1 MIYQTMLLH
10 EDAILPPDPPIR
22 KRPQVGEWIVWI
34 HPRVYV
40 VNIFP
45 NRTIFVD
52 CREWICYDVR
62 KWPEERLA
70 ITLLARQGF
79 ITQKTIADAFGVS
92 VRSIHDWL
100 KIYDKYGA
108 PGLLLPGI
116 SSLKEE
122 ESAETDVQNP
132 ADGPNNPSLPT
143 VSQVSLPD
151 LSEPVGPTAD
161 APSTPPPPPP
171 ILEDNNVPEPNSDS
185 PICGFSIYSRY
196 VGLLLGAPWY
206 HEIMDPVLNYLR
218 SQTVINP
225 NPYRTY
231 GTDDLINALTFFV
244 LGGMTC
250 PEQIKASFPHEF
262 GIILG
267 KSRGPCCDTIRRN
280 LPSLGDEKLLDL
292 AEEQVLA
299 NFIACGYVQLGL
311 IHLDGHFVPYHGIH
325 EVSSG
330 YWPQRRGPHQGHEQF
345 WATDLRGRPLFCF
358 LDQAFASFPAII
370 PRMVKHI
377 QQHLQRTGVDHPLI
391 VCFDRGA
398 YAAELFA
405 ILDEMNVGWITWKK
419 YKTEYN
425 EEFFQHRIDLL
436 ASDGHI
442 FTSYFNCTEVSITGY
457 RDDVY
462 AMALCDP
469 TTKRQATLITNLNR
483 LFPESADPILL
494 LSSLKSRWN
503 EENFFKMAVVHENI
517 DQLMGYDISPM
528 ADDEYLIVNPEW
540 ESTARKLYSVKQE
553 LAVVNAQISGLPDRY
568 AQLNRKPS
576 YERWLDGKQNRLL
589 FTRRDELER
598 EQAELEEK
606 LSSLKK
612 VISYQELKGHP
623 IDMFR
628 FHRHRMVLLI
638 KMVSYHILQQLRDCA
653 HTYFKDYRELGKFIQ
668 VLLTAGGTYTYGAEC
683 DTICL
688 NAHTVPRYREAMAA
702 VLAAINA
709 REPRSLDDRSQP
721 LRFTLAEAAT
731 GK

>member
-22 KRPQVGEWIVWI
+22 KRPQVGKWIVWI

-40 VNIFP
+40 VNIYP
-45 NRTIFVD
+45 KRTIFVD
-52 CREWICYDVR
+52 GREWICYDVHH
-62 KWPEERLA
+62 WPEERLA

-79 ITQKTIADAFGVS
+79 ITQKAIAEAFGIS

-100 KIYDKYGA
+100 KIYDKHGA
-108 PGLLLPGI
+108 PGILLPGI

-122 ESAETDVQNP
+122 ETVETVTVNPGDDQN
-132 ADGPNNPSLPT
+132 NSSLPT

-151 LSEPVGPTAD
+151 LSESVGLIAD
-161 APSTPPPPPP
+161 APSTPSPPHH
-171 ILEDNNVPEPNSDS
+171 ILEDSNSSEPSTDS
-185 PICGFSIYSRY
+185 PRCGFSVHSRY

-206 HEIMDPVLNYLR
+206 HEVMDPVLNYLR
-218 SQTVINP
+218 SPAAIGP

-231 GTDDLINALTFFV
+231 GTDDLISALTFFA

-262 GIILG
+262 GVILG

-280 LPSLGDEKLLDL
+280 LPSLGDEKLLDF

-311 IHLDGHFVPYHGIH
+311 IHLDGHFVPYHGIR
-325 EVSSG
+325 EVSAG

-358 LDQAFASFPAII
+358 LDQAFTSFPAII

-377 QQHLQRTGVDHPLI
+377 QQHMQRAGIDHPLI

-398 YAAELFA
+398 YAAELFS

-419 YKTEYN
+419 YKTVYN

-436 ASDGHI
+436 KPDGHA
-442 FTSYFNCTEVSITGY
+442 FTSFFNCTEVSITGY

-462 AMALCDP
+462 AVALYDP
-469 TTKRQATLITNLNR
+469 ATKRQATLVTNLNR

-494 LSSLKSRWN
+494 LSSLKSRWS
-503 EENFFKMAVVHENI
+503 EENFFKVAAVHEDI

-528 ADDEYLIVNPEW
+528 ADNEYLIVNPEW
-540 ESTARKLYSVKQE
+540 ESTVKKLDAVKQE
-553 LAVVNAQISGLPDRY
+553 LSVINEQISSLPARY
-568 AQLNRKPS
+568 LQLNRKPC
-576 YERWLDGKQNRLL
+576 YERWMDGKQNRLL

-598 EQAELEEK
+598 EQTELEKK

-612 VISYQELKGHP
+612 VISYQELKGHS
-623 IDMFR
+623 IDVFR

-638 KMVSYHILQQLRDCA
+638 KMVAYHIRQQLRDCA
-653 HTYFKDYRELGKFIQ
+653 YTYFTDYRELGKFVQI
-668 VLLTAGGTYTYGAEC
+668 LLSAGGTYTYGVEC
-683 DTICL
+683 DTICI

-702 VLAAINA
+702 VLAAVNA
-709 REPRSLDDRSQP
+709 KEPRSLDGRSQP
-721 LRFTLAEAAT
+721 LRFTLTEAAT